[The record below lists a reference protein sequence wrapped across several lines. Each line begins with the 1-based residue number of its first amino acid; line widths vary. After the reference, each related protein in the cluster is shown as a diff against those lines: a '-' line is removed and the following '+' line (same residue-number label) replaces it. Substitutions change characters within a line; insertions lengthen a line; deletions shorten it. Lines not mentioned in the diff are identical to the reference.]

1 MWDHKMKTKSSS
13 FNHVAVKIGSRDFT
27 TGLFQTVEFA
37 FNMYA
42 ANKFSNA
49 EKPDIALV
57 IVKTPIKR
65 LSKDYPELQV
75 GPICLPNGYA
85 SLFNYTTFLL
95 FFHFNVLLASH
106 KYA

>member
-1 MWDHKMKTKSSS
+1 MESMWDNKMKTKSSS

-57 IVKTPIKR
+57 IVEKPIKR
-65 LSKDYPELQV
+65 FDRRYPNQQV
-75 GPICLPNGYA
+75 APICLPSG
-85 SLFNYTTFLL
+85 
-95 FFHFNVLLASH
+95 
-106 KYA
+106 

>member
-1 MWDHKMKTKSSS
+1 MESMWDNKMKTKSSS
-13 FNHVAVKIGSRDFT
+13 FNHLAVKIGSRDFS

-57 IVKTPIKR
+57 IVEKPIKR
-65 LSKDYPELQV
+65 FDSSYPNLQV
-75 GPICLPNGYA
+75 APICLPSG
-85 SLFNYTTFLL
+85 
-95 FFHFNVLLASH
+95 
-106 KYA
+106 